1 MSIFTSA
8 RCSGIQFAAHLQPL
22 ALNTLVSYLFIPRT
36 LQESRCKGMVYST
49 VRLRHDK
56 MIRKHLDNTQ
66 IKKKK
71 IHSLD
76 QPKQLEFQLK
86 IDTNLDLSNY
96 IPTHISMCF
105 FSLLKIIYKFFMHKF
120 FFYICTSFS
129 I

>member
-8 RCSGIQFAAHLQPL
+8 RCSCIQFAAHLQHL

-71 IHSLD
+71 NS
-76 QPKQLEFQLK
+76 FVG
-86 IDTNLDLSNY
+86 
-96 IPTHISMCF
+96 PTQTTGISAQD
-105 FSLLKIIYKFFMHKF
+105 
-120 FFYICTSFS
+120 
-129 I
+129 

>member
-8 RCSGIQFAAHLQPL
+8 RCSCIRFAAHLQPL

-66 IKKKK
+66 IKKN
-71 IHSLD
+71 I
-76 QPKQLEFQLK
+76 
-86 IDTNLDLSNY
+86 
-96 IPTHISMCF
+96 
-105 FSLLKIIYKFFMHKF
+105 
-120 FFYICTSFS
+120 YICWADPNN
-129 I
+129 